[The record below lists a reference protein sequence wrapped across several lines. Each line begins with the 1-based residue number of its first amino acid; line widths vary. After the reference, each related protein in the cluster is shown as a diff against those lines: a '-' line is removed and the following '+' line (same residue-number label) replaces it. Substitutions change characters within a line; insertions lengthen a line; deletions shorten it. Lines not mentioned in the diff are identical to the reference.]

1 MYNTDFPRFVLLLVI
16 VFSGITLK
24 SQTTK
29 EAVILYNSKPVLA
42 EITTEGSVNKI
53 ISEEPDFLKGFTLK
67 VMDYGQVVA
76 DQQNKANKPSNP
88 VVSITT
94 APASQA
100 YAVESHDFKSIPF
113 EAEYATLSDLAIERL
128 DEVISHLKTHT
139 GSKIV
144 LRSLS
149 LKDDSLINK
158 NRLNSIQTYL
168 KIRGIDIQRVSFES
182 LVGDL
187 NANEIKVHF
196 LD

>member
-88 VVSITT
+88 VVSIRR
-94 APASQA
+94 PC
-100 YAVESHDFKSIPF
+100 KSG
-113 EAEYATLSDLAIERL
+113 LCCRKS
-128 DEVISHLKTHT
+128 
-139 GSKIV
+139 
-144 LRSLS
+144 
-149 LKDDSLINK
+149 
-158 NRLNSIQTYL
+158 
-168 KIRGIDIQRVSFES
+168 
-182 LVGDL
+182 
-187 NANEIKVHF
+187 
-196 LD
+196 